1 MGKALFITGTGTDV
15 GKTALSLA
23 VILWAGKR
31 GLRTAYHKPV
41 QCGTF
46 VFGDPPRRGGDA
58 DWIRSLAG
66 EKAGTFVTYQLH
78 LPASPH
84 LAAERE
90 GESIDLGR
98 IRSDVSE
105 LMEGTDLLVLEGAGG
120 PAVPLDR
127 SGVSLAHLASELS
140 IPALIAC
147 APGLGTLHHT
157 LGTLAY
163 LEARKAPVAGF
174 AFCHRLGRR
183 DPDSSDTDH
192 TGAEAGPADSG
203 PDLTEDN
210 RETLRGLT
218 ELPFFGDLA
227 FLEPLSRGVRPTPEA
242 EDRWIAPLLPSL
254 DAWWN
259 GTRA

>member
-23 VILWAGKR
+23 VILWAGKL

-46 VFGDPPRRGGDA
+46 VFGDPPLQGGDA

-66 EKAGTFVTYQLH
+66 DKAGTFVTYQLH

-90 GESIDLGR
+90 GVAIDLGR
-98 IRSDVSE
+98 IRNDAAE
-105 LMEGTDLLVLEGAGG
+105 LLEHCDLLILEGAGG
-120 PAVPLDR
+120 PSVPLDR
-127 SGVSLAHLASELS
+127 SGVSLADLAAEMS
-140 IPALIAC
+140 IPALVAC

-163 LEARKAPVAGF
+163 LRTRGAQAAGF
-174 AFCHRLGRR
+174 AFCHREGRH
-183 DPDSSDTDH
+183 PDAIGTSSLRT
-192 TGAEAGPADSG
+192 DSG
-203 PDLTEDN
+203 PDLADDN

-218 ELPFFGDLA
+218 GLPFFGDLA
-227 FLEPLSRGVRPTPEA
+227 FQESLPRGIRLPQAEA
-242 EDRWIAPLLPSL
+242 DRWIGPLVAPL

-259 GTRA
+259 GTRK

>member
-46 VFGDPPRRGGDA
+46 GFGDPPRQGGDA
-58 DWIRSLAG
+58 DWIRSLAAG
-66 EKAGTFVTYQLH
+66 KAGTFVTYQLH

-98 IRSDVSE
+98 IRNDVSE
-105 LMEGTDLLVLEGAGG
+105 LLEGTDLLVLEGAGG

-140 IPALIAC
+140 IPALVAC

-157 LGTLAY
+157 LSTLAY

-174 AFCHRLGRR
+174 AFCHRPGRNPASPVP
-183 DPDSSDTDH
+183 DPTVPGS
-192 TGAEAGPADSG
+192 GPAASA

-218 ELPFFGDLA
+218 GLPCFGDLA
-227 FLEPLSRGVRPTPEA
+227 FLEPLSRGVRPTPEE
-242 EDRWIAPLLPSL
+242 EDRWIAPLLPAL

-259 GTRA
+259 GTKA